1 MAILPIKTNPY
12 YFADL
17 VDFSQRS
24 FWVAAGSII
33 FNPVFWN
40 SVAQNEYRH
49 KTITKL
55 LGNRPYYGCYLL
67 GASIFLLGILRDHLY
82 NQALIKQPINGYL
95 ALPFVKYFGGLL
107 IVAGQI
113 LVLSSMYALG
123 VTGTYLGDYFGILMP
138 HIVTGFPFNVVSD
151 PMYFGSSLSF
161 IGVALWFAKP
171 AGLIL
176 SVLLSV
182 VYVIALKF
190 ESPFTAEIYKK
201 AASATASSSS
211 TTKTAP
217 KKRTSNA
224 TSRRSSSGSTATVKR
239 SASTSSRRGS
249 TAGKAKKDTASATAS
264 STTSSAAATPA
275 KKAATPRRKK
285 STSNLASAATSDA
298 ETTTPAKRG
307 RKKKTAA

>member
-12 YFADL
+12 YVPDL
-17 VDFSQRS
+17 ADFSQKS
-24 FWVAAGSII
+24 FWIAAGSIV
-33 FNPVFWN
+33 FNPLFWN
-40 SVAQNEYRH
+40 FVAQNEYRN

-55 LGNRPYYGCYLL
+55 VGNRPYYGCYLL

-82 NQALIKQPINGYL
+82 NQALAKQPINGYL

-107 IVAGQI
+107 ILAGQV
-113 LVLSSMYALG
+113 LVISSMYALG

-138 HIVTGFPFNVVSD
+138 HIVTGFPFNLVSD

-176 SVLLSV
+176 SVLLSI

-201 AASATASSSS
+201 AAAATASSTK
-211 TTKTAP
+211 TTK
-217 KKRTSNA
+217 KRSSNS
-224 TSRRSSSGSTATVKR
+224 TSRRSSTASTTAVKR

-249 TAGKAKKDTASATAS
+249 TAGKGKKDATSAVATTAS
-264 STTSSAAATPA
+264 STPSSASATPA
-275 KKAATPRRKK
+275 KKASTPRRKK
-285 STSNLASAATSDA
+285 STSNLASATASDA

-307 RKKKTAA
+307 RKKKTPAA

>member
-12 YFADL
+12 YVPDL
-17 VDFSQRS
+17 ADFSQRS
-24 FWVAAGSII
+24 FWVAAVSII
-33 FNPVFWN
+33 FNPLFWN
-40 SVAQNEYRH
+40 FTAQNEYRN

-82 NQALIKQPINGYL
+82 NQALSKQPINGYL

-107 IVAGQI
+107 ILAGQV
-113 LVLSSMYALG
+113 LVISSMYALG

-161 IGVALWFAKP
+161 IGVALWYAKP

-176 SVLLSV
+176 SVLLSI
-182 VYVIALKF
+182 VYVVALKF

-201 AASATASSSS
+201 AAASSAKAA
-211 TTKTAP
+211 T
-217 KKRTSNA
+217 KKRASNA
-224 TSRRSSSGSTATVKR
+224 ASRRSSTASTTTVKR

-249 TAGKAKKDTASATAS
+249 TAGKAKKEAAAAVSTPS
-264 STTSSAAATPA
+264 STTATPA
-275 KKAATPRRKK
+275 KKASTPRRKK
-285 STSNLASAATSDA
+285 STSNLASAVASDA

-307 RKKKTAA
+307 RKKKVAA

>member
-12 YFADL
+12 YVPDL
-17 VDFSQRS
+17 ADFSQRS
-24 FWVAAGSII
+24 FWVAAVSII
-33 FNPVFWN
+33 FNPLFWN
-40 SVAQNEYRH
+40 FTAQNEYRH

-82 NQALIKQPINGYL
+82 NQALSKQPINGYL

-107 IVAGQI
+107 ILAGQV
-113 LVLSSMYALG
+113 LVISSMYALG

-161 IGVALWFAKP
+161 IGVALWYAKP

-176 SVLLSV
+176 SVLLSI
-182 VYVIALKF
+182 VYVVALKF

-201 AASATASSSS
+201 AAASSSS
-211 TTKTAP
+211 KATT

-224 TSRRSSSGSTATVKR
+224 TSQ
-239 SASTSSRRGS
+239 
-249 TAGKAKKDTASATAS
+249 
-264 STTSSAAATPA
+264 
-275 KKAATPRRKK
+275 
-285 STSNLASAATSDA
+285 
-298 ETTTPAKRG
+298 TTTPAKRG